1 MYNGAV
7 FVCEIFAVRS
17 VMALL
22 SDRSFF
28 LASFL
33 INLNLVRS
41 IKNINSSKIKFFMC
55 PLFPNFV
62 AKKSSPCPSTDKRTD
77 VWSRDFLKWK
87 INSGQWAEG
96 WAGLWKKGVGPIM
109 SNFRGPFFK
118 VFMNKTLIQNLL
130 KNILGFALK
139 SCIE

>member
-7 FVCEIFAVRS
+7 FVFEIYTVRS

-28 LASFL
+28 LTSFL

-62 AKKSSPCPSTDKRTD
+62 TKKSSPCPSTDKRTD
-77 VWSRDFLKWK
+77 VWSRDFIIGK

-96 WAGLWKKGVGPIM
+96 WAGL
-109 SNFRGPFFK
+109 
-118 VFMNKTLIQNLL
+118 
-130 KNILGFALK
+130 
-139 SCIE
+139 